1 MENSRNNQ
9 VELSDIFRQYEQR
22 YLQHYQLNASQ
33 EKAFNAIKDCRTQAL
48 GRHTA
53 TCDECGHQETSYN
66 SCRNR
71 HCPKCQYTKQILW
84 VDKLEQKL
92 LPTRYFHVVFTIP
105 EFLNRLFYL
114 NQRICYDLLFES
126 SSEAIR
132 KTTSNP
138 EFLGAQTGC
147 LSVLHTWGQS
157 LTYHPHIHCLVP
169 AGGLSPDE
177 VEWVRSSNKFFV
189 PVKSLSKIFRAIF
202 VRKLLAAIVKCEL
215 KIPDKDNLIYNDHQ
229 HFKSLCY
236 QTDWNVNIKK
246 TFKGAGQ
253 VVKYLGRYTHKVA
266 ISNNRI
272 LSVDND
278 VVSFQ
283 WKDYRDGKLKVMQL
297 PAVQFIHRFLQ
308 HILPIGYY
316 KIRYFGI
323 LASVNLKTKLLK
335 CYQLLRLSLK
345 IPDYQNLPTIEL
357 LSIILGKNLVLCPHC
372 HKGRMVSSAESDP

>member
-1 MENSRNNQ
+1 
-9 VELSDIFRQYEQR
+9 
-22 YLQHYQLNASQ
+22 
-33 EKAFNAIKDCRTQAL
+33 L

-53 TCDECGHQETSYN
+53 TCNECGHQETSYN

-92 LPTRYFHVVFTIP
+92 LPTRYFHVVFTVP
-105 EFLNRLFYL
+105 EFVNRLFYL

-126 SSEAIR
+126 SAEAIR

-147 LSVLHTWGQS
+147 LSILHTWGQS

-177 VEWVRSSNKFFV
+177 VEWIRSSNKFFV
-189 PVKSLSKIFRAIF
+189 PVKALSKIFRAIF

-229 HFKSLCY
+229 HLKSLCY
-236 QTDWNVNIKK
+236 KTDWNVNIKK

-253 VVKYLGRYTHKVA
+253 VVKYLGRYTHSPRWIIKVVA
-266 ISNNRI
+266 
-272 LSVDND
+272 
-278 VVSFQ
+278 
-283 WKDYRDGKLKVMQL
+283 
-297 PAVQFIHRFLQ
+297 
-308 HILPIGYY
+308 
-316 KIRYFGI
+316 
-323 LASVNLKTKLLK
+323 
-335 CYQLLRLSLK
+335 
-345 IPDYQNLPTIEL
+345 
-357 LSIILGKNLVLCPHC
+357 
-372 HKGRMVSSAESDP
+372 